1 MFNAFSTVF
10 FFAMLSFSTFYFFK
24 LMLFSHTLLKNMNCL
39 IHSCIFLI
47 ICSCNN
53 FILTQ
58 VNTNFKLINKIN
70 AGSPHKCELSAFQ
83 FYIQA
88 TLFILKRQ
96 NPLSSPIFSF
106 KAFQDFL
113 QGLGLLSLSSL
124 LSLDIPLFSRL
135 SPWF

>member
-1 MFNAFSTVF
+1 MPNLMFLGKMPKTQSLEA
-10 FFAMLSFSTFYFFK
+10 
-24 LMLFSHTLLKNMNCL
+24 L
-39 IHSCIFLI
+39 ILGHPQKR
-47 ICSCNN
+47 
-53 FILTQ
+53 ILP
-58 VNTNFKLINKIN
+58 KMK
-70 AGSPHKCELSAFQ
+70 SP
-83 FYIQA
+83 YIQA

-106 KAFQDFL
+106 KAFYDFL

>member
-1 MFNAFSTVF
+1 MKNYKINIIFYNTSTHFIV
-10 FFAMLSFSTFYFFK
+10 LYPNRTQR
-24 LMLFSHTLLKNMNCL
+24 HLKNPYKA
-39 IHSCIFLI
+39 HKY
-47 ICSCNN
+47 
-53 FILTQ
+53 
-58 VNTNFKLINKIN
+58 KLCRDL
-70 AGSPHKCELSAFQ
+70 P

-106 KAFQDFL
+106 KAFYDFL